1 MSSNIRV
8 KRICENCNTSFI
20 AKTTVTRFCG
30 DNCAKRA
37 YKKRM
42 RSNKIKQSNTK
53 TLKIETQPISI
64 IQIKDYLTVNET
76 AKLLSISKRSVYR
89 LIQTGKLKA
98 SNLSERLTRVKKSD
112 INELLS

>member
-1 MSSNIRV
+1 
-8 KRICENCNTSFI
+8 
-20 AKTTVTRFCG
+20 
-30 DNCAKRA
+30 
-37 YKKRM
+37 M
-42 RSNKIKQSNTK
+42 RSNKIKQSNTE